1 MEQLLIW
8 NESNSVGVK
17 EIDEQHKKIF
27 GMINELYSAMKES
40 KEKQV
45 LNGLIAGLL
54 DYAKYHFSTEEK
66 YFDEFNYEGKE
77 MHIDRHHRYVD
88 KILQF
93 EKEFEEKKD
102 FLSYDILD
110 FLEDWW
116 IKHINGADK
125 GYTECFH
132 KHGLY

>member
-1 MEQLLIW
+1 MEQLLVW
-8 NESNSVGVK
+8 EESNSVGVK

-27 GMINELYSAMKES
+27 GMINELYSEMKS
-40 KEKQV
+40 GKDKEF
-45 LNGLIAGLL
+45 LSRLIDGLL

-66 YFDEFNYEGKE
+66 YFNEFDYEGKE
-77 MHIDRHHRYVD
+77 MHIDRHHQYVD

-93 EKEFEEKKD
+93 EKEYEKKKE

-116 IKHINGADK
+116 LKHINGVDK
-125 GYTECFH
+125 KYTDCFH
-132 KHGLY
+132 EHGLY